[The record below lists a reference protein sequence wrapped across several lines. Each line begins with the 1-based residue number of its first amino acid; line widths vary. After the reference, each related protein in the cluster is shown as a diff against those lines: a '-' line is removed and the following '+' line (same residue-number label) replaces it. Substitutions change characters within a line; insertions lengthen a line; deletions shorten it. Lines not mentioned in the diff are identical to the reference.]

1 VVTVVIP
8 RLRERQASVGG
19 VIVGIVSTI
28 AVITIA
34 AGPAIADPGAGLP
47 LAGRAAG
54 AAFRRATEIR
64 LPANAAA
71 VGDSQLTAVAC
82 TGAGSCIAGGS
93 YRARGG
99 HYEPMVVAESGGTWA
114 RAVELRLP
122 PHAAAQ
128 PGAGLTGV
136 ACWAA
141 DSCVAVGFYL
151 YRGGSGKY
159 LGFTVTESHGT
170 WAQARAGSLPANS
183 AASRNGDLEAVA
195 CTGAGSCEAIGS
207 YTDRSGK
214 GQAMAVAEVR
224 GRWRRAGEIAAPA
237 HAGPNP
243 AAFLHGLACTRAGSC
258 AASGFY
264 TSSSA
269 TVQAMRVTESNGR
282 WGRATRIALPRNA
295 STNPEAFIDSVTCT
309 ATGSC
314 VGVGGYDTAAALQAM
329 SVTEAGGHWRRATQI
344 AAETGALNTA
354 LYAVACVTAARCV
367 AVGNFANPADHFLA
381 LSVTRSNGRWG
392 PAAVVRTPPNAS
404 LGGAQFGVLD
414 AIACTTSGHC
424 AAVGN
429 YTSRSGSRL
438 PMAATRP

>member
-1 VVTVVIP
+1 VTPRCLTLTPLDLCLELTYAQPVVAVAVP
-8 RLRERQASVGG
+8 RLRGRQASVGG
-19 VIVGIVSTI
+19 VIVGIVSTM

-47 LAGRAAG
+47 RAGPAAG

-122 PHAAAQ
+122 PHAAA
-128 PGAGLTGV
+128 
-136 ACWAA
+136 
-141 DSCVAVGFYL
+141 
-151 YRGGSGKY
+151 
-159 LGFTVTESHGT
+159 
-170 WAQARAGSLPANS
+170 
-183 AASRNGDLEAVA
+183 SRNGDLEAAA

-207 YTDRSGK
+207 YTDLSGK
-214 GQAMAVAEVR
+214 GQAMAIAEVQ
-224 GRWRRAGEIAAPA
+224 GRWRRAREIGAPA
-237 HAGPNP
+237 DAGPNP
-243 AAFLHGLACTRAGSC
+243 AAFLHGLSCTRAGSC

-264 TSSSA
+264 TNSSA

-282 WGRATRIALPRNA
+282 WGQATRIALPLNA
-295 STNPEAFIDSVTCT
+295 SADPEAFTDSIACT
-309 ATGSC
+309 ATGNC
-314 VGVGGYDTAAALQAM
+314 LGVGGYGTAAALQAM
-329 SVTEAGGHWRRATQI
+329 SVTEAGGRWRRGTQV

-354 LYAVACVTAARCV
+354 LHAVACVTAARCV

-392 PAAVVRTPPNAS
+392 TATVVRTPPSAS
-404 LGGAQFGVLD
+404 LGGNQFGDLD
-414 AIACTTSGHC
+414 AIACTRSGRC
-424 AAVGN
+424 TAVGS
-429 YTSRSGSRL
+429 YTSRTGARL
-438 PMAATRP
+438 PMAATRF